1 MEIVERNGKKYI
13 RTEFTID
20 HGKDGVTRV
29 EVLDPCI
36 TEESQRLRRE
46 ALVQK
51 CLERMNGR
59 RVYGA

>member
-36 TEESQRLRRE
+36 TEESQRKRRE
-46 ALVQK
+46 ALIKQ
-51 CLERMNGR
+51 CQEMMNGR
-59 RVYGA
+59 CIYGA

>member
-1 MEIVERNGKKYI
+1 MEIVERNGKRYI

-36 TEESQRLRRE
+36 SEAAQQARRE
-46 ALVQK
+46 ALARK
-51 CLERMNGR
+51 CLELMK
-59 RVYGA
+59 YGSY